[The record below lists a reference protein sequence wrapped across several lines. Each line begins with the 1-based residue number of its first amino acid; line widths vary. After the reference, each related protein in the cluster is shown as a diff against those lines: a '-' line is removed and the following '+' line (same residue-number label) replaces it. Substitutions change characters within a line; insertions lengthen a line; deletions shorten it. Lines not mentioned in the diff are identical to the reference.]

1 MAQVNKYAD
10 RAAYTADAKR
20 LSTKSAVSFIE
31 NETTTIYD
39 GVNTVV
45 GKSAAA
51 IGDLAVFDKTDGVIK
66 YIKSAT
72 IAKAQIPANLVPL
85 AVVYARQGEQ
95 LLYRSTMF
103 RAASAGHIP
112 TRLHCRVSIS
122 LRAAQSC

>member
-10 RAAYTADAKR
+10 RAAYTADTKR

-72 IAKAQIPANLVPL
+72 IAKAQIPANLSGTISIIPKDSKK
-85 AVVYARQGEQ
+85 
-95 LLYRSTMF
+95 LLIICFS
-103 RAASAGHIP
+103 
-112 TRLHCRVSIS
+112 VSS
-122 LRAAQSC
+122 NSFLS